1 MEGEQTG
8 WVIQQNVRNEAVQ
21 VHVNEGQVVRTCSR
35 TDLGIFHFKC
45 FKFGCHTHVNAGIV
59 VRTLSRTDLAWR
71 IPSQIWL
78 SQRGFIYTSCLLH
91 LWVYKYTTCLVTLLM
106 FLHIVR

>member
-21 VHVNEGQVVRTCSR
+21 VHVNEGLVVRTCSR
-35 TDLGIFHFKC
+35 TDLGYSISNVS
-45 FKFGCHTHVNAGIV
+45 FGCHTHVNAGIV
-59 VRTLSRTDLAWR
+59 VRTLSRTDLAWH
-71 IPSQIWL
+71 ISSQIWL

-91 LWVYKYTTCLVTLLM
+91 ALVGL
-106 FLHIVR
+106 

>member
-78 SQRGFIYTSCLLH
+78 SQIFTLSDDFTNAIYSQNRN
-91 LWVYKYTTCLVTLLM
+91 VYPILV
-106 FLHIVR
+106 